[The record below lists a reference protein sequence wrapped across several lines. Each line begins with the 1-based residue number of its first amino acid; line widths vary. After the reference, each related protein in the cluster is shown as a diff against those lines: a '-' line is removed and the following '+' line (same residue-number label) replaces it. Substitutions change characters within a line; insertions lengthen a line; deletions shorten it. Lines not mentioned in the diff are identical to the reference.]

1 MTHYPHLLAPLD
13 LGFTRLKNRVIMGS
27 MHTGLEEHPDG
38 INRLAA
44 FYGERAKGGVGLIV
58 TGGISPN
65 EEGRLWNG
73 ASMLTDEALVPYHK
87 IITDAVH
94 AHDGKICLQ
103 ILHAG
108 RYAAHDQCVSASA
121 IQAPINVFTPRE
133 LSAEDIER
141 TIDDFARCAKLAQDA
156 GYDGVEIMGSE
167 GYFINQFIA
176 ARTNQRTDEWG
187 GSYENRM
194 RLPVEIV
201 RRTRSLVGEKFILIF
216 RLSMLDLV
224 DGGSTWEE
232 VEQLA
237 GELEKAGVTII
248 NTGIGW
254 HEARI
259 PTIGMMVPR
268 GAYTWV
274 TKKLMG
280 KVKVPLV
287 TTNRI
292 NTPELAEQI
301 LAEGCADMVSMARPF
316 LADPHFV
323 AKAMRD
329 AADEINTCIGCNQ
342 ACLDQIFNGRAASC
356 LVNPFAARE
365 TRWVL
370 TEAAEK
376 KRIAV
381 IGAGPAGLSAA
392 LTAAQRG
399 HQVTLFEAS
408 DRIGG
413 QLNYARVVPSKE
425 EFNETIRYYTTM
437 LKKHGAEV
445 RLNTRV
451 TREMLDSEQGCD
463 AFILA
468 TGVTPRK
475 ITTEGADLPHVVDY
489 TRVLSGEVKVGH
501 RVVIIGAGG
510 IAMDTSR
517 FLLSGGTDI
526 PAYLTEWG
534 INDSVNTPGGLQK
547 PKAVHSA
554 QRAITIVQRRKGKMG
569 ANLGKTTVWAHRKEL
584 ERFGVQFMDGV
595 EYERIDQGGIH
606 LKLGEEQVYLEA
618 DHIVVCAGQESERSL
633 AELLDATGRPVQV
646 VGGAG
651 KAGEL
656 DAMRAIE
663 EGTKAGMAV

>member
-13 LGFTRLKNRVIMGS
+13 LGFTQLKNRVIMGS

-121 IQAPINVFTPRE
+121 IQAPINVFTPRA
-133 LSAEDIER
+133 LSADEIER

-156 GYDGVEIMGSE
+156 GYDGVELMGSE

-194 RLPVEIV
+194 RLPLEIV
-201 RRTRSLVGEKFILIF
+201 RRTRAVTGDQFIIIF

-224 DGGSTWEE
+224 EGGSTWEE
-232 VEQLA
+232 VELLA
-237 GELEKAGVTII
+237 VELEKAGVTII

-301 LAEGCADMVSMARPF
+301 LSEGCADMVSMARPF

-323 AKAMRD
+323 AKAIRG

-370 TEAAEK
+370 TEAEEK

-399 HQVTLFEAS
+399 HQVTVFEAS

-451 TREMLDSEQGCD
+451 NEKVLSETQPFD

-475 ITTEGADLPHVVDY
+475 IAIEGAEMPHVVDY
-489 TRVLSGEVKVGH
+489 TQVLSGEVKPGS

-510 IAMDTSR
+510 IAMDSSR
-517 FLLSGGTDI
+517 YLLSGGTDVQS
-526 PAYLTEWG
+526 YLTEWG
-534 INDSVNTPGGLQK
+534 VNSAVSTPGGLQR
-547 PKAVHSA
+547 PSVVHQP
-554 QRAITIVQRRKGKMG
+554 QRSITILQRRKGKMG

-584 ERFGVQFMDGV
+584 ERFGVQFFDGV
-595 EYERIDQGGIH
+595 EYERIDAGGIH
-606 LKLGEEQVYLEA
+606 VKRGEDRVYLEA

-633 AELLDATGRPVQV
+633 SEVLEATGRPVHV